1 MRLYTVG
8 LVATLALVLLVAP
21 LVAEAQPARKVYRI
35 GYMSIPSRESA
46 EPLIPVFVQALRAY
60 GLVEGEN
67 LIIEWRWAEGK
78 LERLP
83 VFAQDLVQL
92 KVDLIIAP
100 QTDSALAA
108 KRATA
113 TIPIVFLFAED
124 PVADGL
130 VASLARPGGNVTGLT
145 YTPSLEIV
153 AKRLELLKEA
163 IPNASR
169 VAVLWNPARY
179 YTTKQLILSHL
190 HASAP
195 ALGVDLHVVE
205 GRGPEDFEPAFASGV
220 RWQAQALLVDADSVF
235 WLHRHRLA
243 ELEARHRLPAMHG
256 ARESVEAGSLMA
268 YGASVAD
275 ILRRAA
281 PYTKKILKGAKP
293 VDLPVEQPTK
303 FELVINL
310 KTAKALGLTLP
321 PHLLYFA
328 DEVIQ

>member
-1 MRLYTVG
+1 MRLSPVG
-8 LVATLALVLLVAP
+8 LVVTLAFVLLVAP

-46 EPLIPVFVQALRAY
+46 ATLMPVFEQALRTR

-83 VFAQDLVQL
+83 VFAQDLVQR

-113 TIPIVFLFAED
+113 TIPVVFLFAED

-145 YTPSLEIV
+145 VTPSLEIV

-163 IPNASR
+163 IPRASR
-169 VAVLWNPARY
+169 VAVLWNPARH
-179 YTTKQLILSHL
+179 YTTKQLMLRHL
-190 HASAP
+190 QAAAP
-195 ALGVDLHVVE
+195 ALGIELHLVE
-205 GRGPEDFEPAFASGV
+205 ARGPEDFAPAFASMVG
-220 RWQAQALLVDADSVF
+220 WQAQALLVNADSVF
-235 WLHRHRLA
+235 WIHRRRLA

-256 ARESVEAGSLMA
+256 AREHVEAGSLMN
-268 YGASVAD
+268 YGVSVAD
-275 ILRRAA
+275 IFRRAA
-281 PYTKKILKGAKP
+281 PYIEKILRGAKP
-293 VDLPVEQPTK
+293 ADLPVEQPTQ
-303 FELVINL
+303 FEMVINL

-328 DEVIQ
+328 DEVLQ